1 MFARGRFPLRSRH
14 EQVAGTLR
22 IDLAQFRELQ
32 AFAQFGSDL
41 DKATQDQLARGQ
53 RLVEIL
59 KQPQYQP
66 MNVENQILVIW
77 AASNGYADD
86 VAVEDVRSFE
96 AELLKFIEN
105 SHPALLQSIR
115 DKKSLTEEII
125 KDLKQALSDFKETWT
140 ERAQAAAVGA

>member
-1 MFARGRFPLRSRH
+1 
-14 EQVAGTLR
+14 
-22 IDLAQFRELQ
+22 
-32 AFAQFGSDL
+32 
-41 DKATQDQLARGQ
+41 GQ

-86 VAVEDVRSFE
+86 VAVEDVRNFE

-105 SHPALLQSIR
+105 SHPGLLQSVR
-115 DKKSLTEEII
+115 EKKSLSDEIVA
-125 KDLKQALSDFKETWT
+125 DLKQALTDFKYMWA
-140 ERAQAAAVGA
+140 AQTRAAAGLQPASA